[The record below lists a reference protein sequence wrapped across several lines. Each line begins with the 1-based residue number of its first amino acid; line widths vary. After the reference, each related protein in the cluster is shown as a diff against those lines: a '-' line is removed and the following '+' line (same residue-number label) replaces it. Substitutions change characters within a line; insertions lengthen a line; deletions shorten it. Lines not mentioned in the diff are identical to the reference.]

1 MRGPA
6 ATQALSST
14 RCLGDTQVVSQ
25 NFIVEYQAHFEVIV
39 ASYHAVLTGVN
50 VPDTA
55 PRRLVLVQDD
65 PSQYLLSLLPAFLCP
80 TCSRII
86 VVVIVHSHALRLS
99 ILCLPGRSRR
109 TI

>member
-14 RCLGDTQVVSQ
+14 RCLGDTQVVSHHL
-25 NFIVEYQAHFEVIV
+25 FVECQAHFEVIV

-55 PRRLVLVQDD
+55 LKRLVLVQDNPVSI
-65 PSQYLLSLLPAFLCP
+65 PSQSTTGILMPHLQLHHS
-80 TCSRII
+80 
-86 VVVIVHSHALRLS
+86 VVTVHSHVLRLS